1 MKRLLIALLSMSL
14 VTVGGITASAQTNEA
29 EPVIANAAV
38 SCSALANCPN
48 NGIPALDGTGYQGG
62 RNEDFVNSITTDSST
77 DSTTGTGINPN
88 CPNNG
93 IPPRDGTGYQGGR
106 NEDFVSSATTDSST
120 DSTTGTCPNP
130 NCPNDGIPPRDGT
143 GYQGGQ
149 GQNSFCGQG
158 QGLRNGNGNQY
169 RRNQ

>member
-106 NEDFVSSATTDSST
+106 NEDFVSSAPTQTARMMEFLRVMAPDIRADRDKIPSAVKDRDSAT
-120 DSTTGTCPNP
+120 EMETNIVGTNKK
-130 NCPNDGIPPRDGT
+130 
-143 GYQGGQ
+143 
-149 GQNSFCGQG
+149 
-158 QGLRNGNGNQY
+158 
-169 RRNQ
+169 